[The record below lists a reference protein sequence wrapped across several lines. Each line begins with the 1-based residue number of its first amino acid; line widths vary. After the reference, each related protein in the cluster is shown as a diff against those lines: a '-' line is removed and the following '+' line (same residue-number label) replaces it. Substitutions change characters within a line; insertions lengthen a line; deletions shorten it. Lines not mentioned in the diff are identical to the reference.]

1 MKYISVVLITSMLL
15 LAGCSTFPGTTI
27 GNKLAKMTLENQK
40 AFADTVAVNAKSIDC
55 AAGYSIGANLYKA
68 DNAKIK
74 MATIEL
80 LRLVDVNG
88 QEYKDCYKF
97 GIFSAYMGADA
108 ELTLMRILEKV
119 GWIN

>member
-1 MKYISVVLITSMLL
+1 MKYIIAVLIVVGLL
-15 LAGCSTFPGTTI
+15 SGCSTFPGTTL
-27 GNKLAKMTLENQK
+27 GNQLAKMTLENQK
-40 AFADTVAVNAKSIDC
+40 SFATTVATNAKSIDC
-55 AAGYSIGANLYKA
+55 AAGFSIGANLYKS

-74 MATIEL
+74 MATLEL
-80 LRLVDVNG
+80 VRLVDVNG

-108 ELTLMRILEKV
+108 EITLMRILEKI